1 VELRHLRYFVV
12 VAEMENVS
20 RAATEKLH
28 VAQPSLRRQ
37 IRDLEDELGVQLFER
52 TGKRVN
58 LTDAG
63 RLFLRE
69 ARTLLEHT
77 DEVVS
82 KVRAFATAGEKE
94 LHVGYS
100 PALRA
105 IVSSTLRL
113 FQQQTPKVCVKL
125 HDLSNKMI
133 ITGLCDGRLQLAFR
147 ILRQNAVA
155 FTGSASRNYSGSNR
169 VLSSRRIT
177 PWRVAAPSR
186 WPMRQGNL
194 S

>member
-1 VELRHLRYFVV
+1 MELRHLRYFVV

-82 KVRAFATAGEKE
+82 KVRP
-94 LHVGYS
+94 S
-100 PALRA
+100 RRP
-105 IVSSTLRL
+105 
-113 FQQQTPKVCVKL
+113 VK
-125 HDLSNKMI
+125 
-133 ITGLCDGRLQLAFR
+133 
-147 ILRQNAVA
+147 
-155 FTGSASRNYSGSNR
+155 RNYT
-169 VLSSRRIT
+169 LDIRRRLGRSCRR
-177 PWRVAAPSR
+177 PCACFNSKRLRFA
-186 WPMRQGNL
+186 
-194 S
+194 